1 MYRNDGANSNSLNRA
16 GATSRSKFQNA
27 HSTMPMVA
35 FIPSP
40 VKGKRREVG
49 CFLSSLAVSL
59 FSTEA
64 FIVFVFD
71 NGYQYG
77 WLSLLIYCSHV
88 KLITFLL

>member
-1 MYRNDGANSNSLNRA
+1 MMAQTATAWTEQVRLLVPNSRMLTAPCRWWPLFPLLLRA
-16 GATSRSKFQNA
+16 RG
-27 HSTMPMVA
+27 
-35 FIPSP
+35 
-40 VKGKRREVG
+40 REVG

>member
-1 MYRNDGANSNSLNRA
+1 MKLDVFYPAW
-16 GATSRSKFQNA
+16 Q
-27 HSTMPMVA
+27 
-35 FIPSP
+35 
-40 VKGKRREVG
+40 
-49 CFLSSLAVSL
+49 SL
-59 FSTEA
+59 FSMEA